1 MRALR
6 VIGTDGA
13 TLVLSDPQTDQR
25 FTLANDER
33 LRAAMRADREPSQP
47 VLEGEP
53 SMRPKEI
60 QARIRAGASVE
71 EVAALAGASAARI
84 ATFAHPVLLERA
96 TIAEKAQQA
105 RPSVDGITSSTPVS
119 AAVRAALAGRGHD
132 GALTWDAFKQDGAWV
147 LALTWQVGRST
158 NQALWTYHPGA
169 DGGTLTARN
178 DTASEVVDPAL
189 KVLRPL
195 REVRQPHRQDV
206 ITDTLLDPTVP
217 TVSTPAPAA
226 PAPAAEAKAA
236 NETEQAELVEQTVTD
251 DRSAALPAR
260 AEVARTGT
268 DSRSAAPAR
277 PAKRGS
283 RPAMP
288 SWEDVLIGT
297 RSPRR

>member
-33 LRAAMRADREPSQP
+33 LRAALQSKGSAPEQLMLD
-47 VLEGEP
+47 GE
-53 SMRPKEI
+53 SAMRPKEI
-60 QARIRAGASVE
+60 QARIRAGATVD
-71 EVAALAGASAARI
+71 EVAALAGVSPSRI

-96 TIAEKAQQA
+96 TVAEKAQQA
-105 RPSVDGITSSTPVS
+105 RPSVDGISGSAPVS
-119 AAVRAALAGRGHD
+119 QTVQATLAGRGHD
-132 GALTWDAFKQDGAWV
+132 GELAWDAFKQDGSWV
-147 LALTWQVGRST
+147 LALTWTVGRST

-178 DTASEVVDPAL
+178 ETAADVVDPAV

-195 REVRQPHRQDV
+195 REVRPAPRQDV
-206 ITDTLLDPTVP
+206 VTDTLLDPTVP
-217 TVSTPAPAA
+217 TA
-226 PAPAAEAKAA
+226 PAPRRAAEPEPADAA
-236 NETEQAELVEQTVTD
+236 VVEQTVTD
-251 DRSAALPAR
+251 ERSAAVPAGR

-277 PAKRGS
+277 PGKRGS

-297 RSPRR
+297 RTPRK